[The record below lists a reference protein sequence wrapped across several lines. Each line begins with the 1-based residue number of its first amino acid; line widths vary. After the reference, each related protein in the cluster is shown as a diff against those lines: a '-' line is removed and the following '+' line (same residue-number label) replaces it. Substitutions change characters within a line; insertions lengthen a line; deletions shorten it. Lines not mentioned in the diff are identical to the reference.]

1 MSHGDPPVGLL
12 MEMADLDIGGTGM
25 AAMTERVRRI
35 SKSRKQH

>member
-1 MSHGDPPVGLL
+1 

-35 SKSRKQH
+35 PKSRKHH